1 MKDFLI
7 NNLWIIIKLL
17 IVILCIVSIFLTWKF
32 GTHDYK
38 KTLGVDLGK
47 PYHHTKDNDKISEYL
62 ITQSNLWG
70 SIFII
75 CVIVMALI
83 FAVETI
89 IKFVSIF

>member
-17 IVILCIVSIFLTWKF
+17 IVILCIVSIFLVWKF
-32 GTHDYK
+32 GSYDYK
-38 KTLGVDLGK
+38 RTLGVDLGK

-62 ITQSNLWG
+62 IAQSDLWG

-75 CVIVMALI
+75 CVIVIVLI